1 MWNWQRLSGDLVVI
15 NGDLM
20 AYIQYY
26 DIYIYIYIYIYVYIY
41 MYIYIN
47 VFRLSLMVI

>member
-26 DIYIYIYIYIYVYIY
+26 DIYICIYMYIY
-41 MYIYIN
+41 MYIYN
-47 VFRLSLMVI
+47 VLRLSLMVI